1 MSQSFNDLLQD
12 ARAGLALELVREA
25 GALLRQAF
33 SGTVQAADK
42 GAKAG
47 SKGYD
52 PVTAADRAA
61 EERMRAILHAR
72 MPEDGI
78 IGEEFG
84 EEEPGAEHVWVLD
97 PIDGT
102 RAFLCGLPTWT
113 VLVALLREGR
123 PVLGVI
129 HQPLMDFTVIGNGAS
144 CWRLHGREA
153 LPARVRSTE
162 RLEEALCGTTLP
174 KLYDTPRKEAFLRA
188 VMNRSRHLQFDADA
202 LFYAQV
208 ACGRMDAAFDT
219 GLALYDAAALGPVI
233 TGAGGIFTDWEG
245 TPAPLGGDVLAA
257 ATPALHAA
265 ILRQLDEAGETS
277 TV

>member
-1 MSQSFNDLLQD
+1 MSQSFDDLLQD
-12 ARAGLALELVREA
+12 ARARLALKLVREA
-25 GALLRQAF
+25 GTLLAEAF
-33 SGTVQAADK
+33 AGTVQATDK
-42 GAKAG
+42 GTG
-47 SKGYD
+47 TGKGYD

-61 EERMRAILHAR
+61 EERMRETLRAQVPA
-72 MPEDGI
+72 DGI

-84 EEEPGAEHVWVLD
+84 EDGTGAGHVWVLD

-129 HQPLMDFTVIGNGAS
+129 HQPVMGFTVIGNGTS
-144 CWRLHGREA
+144 CWRLYGEKVV
-153 LPARVRSTE
+153 PARVRPTQ

-174 KLYDTPRKEAFLRA
+174 KLYDTPRKKAFLRA

-219 GLALYDAAALGPVI
+219 GLALYDAAVLEPVI
-233 TGAGGIFTDWEG
+233 AGAGGVFTSWAG
-245 TPAPLGGDVLAA
+245 APAPLGGDVLAA

-265 ILRQLDEAGETS
+265 LLRLLEETDGN
-277 TV
+277 